1 MRQWR
6 VGDVMTPDVVTL
18 GEDVSSADIV
28 ATLVERG
35 VTGVPIV
42 DGYEVIV
49 GIVTWTDVLRNID
62 FREEGRDRGQD
73 RQPSWRHAGH
83 RAVDLMNA
91 VPVTIGPDATLAA
104 ADRAMRRRS
113 VSRLLVVDRRNRLLG
128 IVTRRDLLK
137 PFSRS
142 DEVIED
148 DVKQQV
154 LRRTLMVGPGA
165 VQVRVDEGVATLTGR
180 TARKTTA
187 LAAVALTAAIPGV
200 VDVVDELSFQDDDTV
215 TAAQALADPVDPMRG
230 WWNPPVAQSTDDV
243 TPPAQRPIA
252 HAMPER
258 T

>member
-1 MRQWR
+1 
-6 VGDVMTPDVVTL
+6 MTPDVVTL
-18 GEDVSSADIV
+18 GEDVSSADIA

-62 FREEGRDRGQD
+62 FREDGQD
-73 RQPSWRHAGH
+73 RRQLNWRNAGH

-104 ADRAMRRRS
+104 ADRTMRRRS

-137 PFSRS
+137 PFSRL

-154 LRRTLMVGPGA
+154 LRRTLMVEPGA
-165 VQVRVDEGVATLTGR
+165 VQVRVDEGVATLTGQ
-180 TARKTTA
+180 TARRTTA
-187 LAAVALTAAIPGV
+187 LAAAALTAAIPGV
-200 VDVVDELSFQDDDTV
+200 VDVVDQLSFQDDDTV
-215 TAAQALADPVDPMRG
+215 GVALAPIDPVDQVRG
-230 WWNPPVAQSTDDV
+230 WWNPSVARSDDPA
-243 TPPAQRPIA
+243 PPARRPTA
-252 HAMPER
+252 HATSES